1 MRSTKAS
8 AAIERLN
15 KRDTSAVYS
24 MAFNRQGL
32 FSLLKVVSGQDNE
45 RLCEPMDMD
54 AFVVF
59 VNQYG
64 PQTPK
69 RVSQLEVAFSKQ
81 LNKPQS

>member
-15 KRDTSAVYS
+15 KRDASASYS

-32 FSLLKVVSGQDNE
+32 FTLLKVISGQDNA

-59 VNQYG
+59 VNNYG

-81 LNKPQS
+81 LNKHQP